1 MEIANKDII
10 YIGIILLMILAT
22 IVYHNKIKA
31 IDKRY
36 ALLLEVQKEKG
47 YTHKAIA
54 VIQVLQEDF
63 PNLFVKKPEK
73 KKALKL
79 GIKEDLIVWAKDNYI
94 SESLLDKALNL
105 WVKGRRY
112 KNALKTGKRYDLDG
126 NEVSHVG

>member
-10 YIGIILLMILAT
+10 YIGIILLTILAT

-36 ALLLEVQKEKG
+36 ALLLKVQKEKG

-63 PNLFVKKPEK
+63 PNLFVKKPKE

>member
-10 YIGIILLMILAT
+10 YIGIILLTILAT

-63 PNLFVKKPEK
+63 PNLFVMKPKE

>member
-10 YIGIILLMILAT
+10 YIGIILLTILAT

-63 PNLFVKKPEK
+63 PNLFVKKPKE

-79 GIKEDLIVWAKDNYI
+79 GIKEDLIVWAKNNYI
-94 SESLLDKALNL
+94 NESLLDKALNL

>member
-1 MEIANKDII
+1 
-10 YIGIILLMILAT
+10 MILAT

-63 PNLFVKKPEK
+63 PNLFVKKPKE

-79 GIKEDLIVWAKDNYI
+79 GIKEDLIVWAKNNYI

>member
-10 YIGIILLMILAT
+10 YIGIILLTILAT

-63 PNLFVKKPEK
+63 PNLFVKKPKEK
-73 KKALKL
+73 
-79 GIKEDLIVWAKDNYI
+79 
-94 SESLLDKALNL
+94 KALNL

>member
-10 YIGIILLMILAT
+10 YIGIILLTILAT

-63 PNLFVKKPEK
+63 PNLFVKKPKE

>member
-10 YIGIILLMILAT
+10 YIGIILLTILAT

-63 PNLFVKKPEK
+63 PNLFVKKPKE

-105 WVKGRRY
+105 WVKCRRY